1 MVIVLA
7 AATGAVGIVALV
19 VATLG
24 WFGLLLAAF
33 GIVAV
38 SGVYRLWIQPWQ
50 HRWGATDDEVRRA
63 MRWRPRSG
71 VNGLGRRLSGEVTRR
86 R

>member
-1 MVIVLA
+1 MDLRWREHHAGPTDDLVIVLA
-7 AATGAVGIVALV
+7 AATGAVGIVALL

-24 WFGLLLAAF
+24 WVGLLLAAF

-50 HRWGATDDEVRRA
+50 YRWAPPM
-63 MRWRPRSG
+63 MRSAAPVSLRCSPP
-71 VNGLGRRLSGEVTRR
+71 
-86 R
+86 